1 MCLGLRGGVRGLL
14 GRRTSGG
21 GLLARLTSMKT
32 RWPGMRD
39 EGDVIVIV
47 VIRRGLGRRGV
58 EVEIW
63 EDMICE
69 DGT

>member
-1 MCLGLRGGVRGLL
+1 
-14 GRRTSGG
+14 
-21 GLLARLTSMKT
+21 
-32 RWPGMRD
+32 MRD